1 MRCSYTFDDIN
12 EYADGAGPEER
23 ADEIK
28 EHLEACKP
36 CRKYYDSIVLTE
48 KYIKNNMDMKCD
60 MHIKVLESID
70 MERYKRKK
78 ILFRLGWIGNKT
90 GLLKKL
96 VVAGACVFLAAFIL
110 GNEYTG
116 TFIRSEIS
124 KIVEQKQQNTTVP
137 VEKGEALFYE
147 IGSDYYLVYP
157 DGREIKINLPG
168 NIYSHQA
175 FVSEDLSTIYYN
187 TNFNGVLGRIM
198 GYDIDSGKNYD
209 LLTKMGIELDGHISL
224 FSYDDDRLVAIIGS
238 FVKDVDGNDTKLETN
253 RLLEIDL
260 KEKNYRFV
268 ELPFTPWN
276 AVMCRG
282 IDFVGEDYLISY
294 IDVEQKTVIVNKNGE
309 IIRDIP
315 LEDFSYIV
323 NMKVSPD
330 NSKILYQLGKT
341 PIDLYV
347 YDIEKNRKITIVDP
361 SKDSSTDRK
370 YSYCIFSTWSKSPDT
385 LYYVIMNGS
394 IEEEK
399 SEYSLKKYIV
409 EEAAFENVED
419 ITTNMPEFIDVKEAI
434 KILKTRPVGVAPWQ
448 IECVSEDYVYITYNA
463 GTEFI
468 FRYNIKENIIDRALD
483 LRSLHK
489 ENSITYTSFKFLSNG
504 LYAYFTTGNR
514 DTGTIFQNVYKADFA
529 KKSMT
534 LLAKTADEFWKQS
547 FGEEY
552 YEKEEYGKSADE
564 YLSRFDENPKLPQL
578 YDWST
583 VAQIDDDKFF
593 VIMPNGLPT
602 PGVGYY
608 YFKILII
615 DVSNNEIVKEFRF
628 SSIE

>member
-1 MRCSYTFDDIN
+1 
-12 EYADGAGPEER
+12 
-23 ADEIK
+23 
-28 EHLEACKP
+28 
-36 CRKYYDSIVLTE
+36 
-48 KYIKNNMDMKCD
+48 MDMKCD

-463 GTEFI
+463 GI
-468 FRYNIKENIIDRALD
+468 YQK
-483 LRSLHK
+483 
-489 ENSITYTSFKFLSNG
+489 
-504 LYAYFTTGNR
+504 
-514 DTGTIFQNVYKADFA
+514 
-529 KKSMT
+529 
-534 LLAKTADEFWKQS
+534 
-547 FGEEY
+547 
-552 YEKEEYGKSADE
+552 
-564 YLSRFDENPKLPQL
+564 
-578 YDWST
+578 
-583 VAQIDDDKFF
+583 
-593 VIMPNGLPT
+593 
-602 PGVGYY
+602 
-608 YFKILII
+608 
-615 DVSNNEIVKEFRF
+615 
-628 SSIE
+628 